1 MYELMIRNANV
12 SDPCLKTLSY
22 MELSH
27 FDIEIPMTAALDRQ
41 AIWRSYLILGE
52 NLFMFM
58 WIK

>member
-1 MYELMIRNANV
+1 MIRNANV